1 MDKLKPADIPTPDL
15 TKKKQKNSLRRLARP
30 EVQQG
35 INFALRRMGEL
46 TTLGMIKAELQ
57 QSGLSARDADVC
69 LEAAR
74 NIVAMD
80 PDWIEELTTHIR
92 LGISQTI
99 AQLSD
104 MSDRASDD
112 RERREIL
119 GMKLRAYDGMRK
131 LMPEKVDMSITEKE
145 TVEQVIFDVYKVED

>member
-1 MDKLKPADIPTPDL
+1 MAKIKPADIPTPDL
-15 TKKKQKNSLRRLARP
+15 TKKQRRSCLRRLARP

-35 INFALRRMGEL
+35 IEYALRRMGEL
-46 TTLGMIKAELQ
+46 TTLSIVKMELQ

-99 AQLSD
+99 AQLSE
-104 MSDRASDD
+104 MSDRAADD

-119 GMKLRAYDGMRK
+119 AMKLRAYDGMRK